1 MIEAES
7 RGSGRRWKGIWHR
20 DGGGTREEN
29 EMTQNRTCKKLNR
42 IGGTV
47 QGHHDDSTGRRN
59 LTVHRAQC
67 VVSRC
72 RVGDG
77 RPIDHFDNTRRQRKK
92 SYILYDLEICSFEIQ
107 KEVDNIA
114 GEGAS
119 PSNYRRTVL
128 GVGVP
133 GARRE

>member
-1 MIEAES
+1 M
-7 RGSGRRWKGIWHR
+7 GRRRKGIWHR
-20 DGGGTREEN
+20 DGERDEEN

-72 RVGDG
+72 RVGD
-77 RPIDHFDNTRRQRKK
+77 RPTD
-92 SYILYDLEICSFEIQ
+92 
-107 KEVDNIA
+107 
-114 GEGAS
+114 
-119 PSNYRRTVL
+119 
-128 GVGVP
+128 
-133 GARRE
+133 